1 MFDFVLFN
9 SNSLVKWLQAKEDGI
24 EDSHV
29 KVKDNITV
37 SLSYKL
43 EKKMCLVFDYYPK
56 ALKHY
61 SIL

>member
-1 MFDFVLFN
+1 M
-9 SNSLVKWLQAKEDGI
+9 KWLQAKEDGI

-43 EKKMCLVFDYYPK
+43 EKRNVPGKLLLPDISTKFQLSQK
-56 ALKHY
+56 
-61 SIL
+61 